1 MEKLCQ
7 SEGSRKHKES
17 KSRAEGG
24 AAFLEITMKNEYQE
38 LLDQLLAELYAA
50 QELLAE
56 SETAEELE
64 YINDELERIEEDI
77 SALYD
82 IMEEEEEESDDDD
95 KPLGGLEWEW
105 NQEDYDYFM
114 GDHFEPQESDVKDYL
129 KIPDYDIDV
138 PIYKGLDGSVFEG
151 AELRITL
158 PELADAGIY
167 IAEIGAG
174 ATYFGII
181 ENEDG
186 IYEVWYMP
194 EQTGGMDSTAGETSD

>member
-1 MEKLCQ
+1 ME
-7 SEGSRKHKES
+7 SD
-17 KSRAEGG
+17 
-24 AAFLEITMKNEYQE
+24 YQE
-38 LLDQLLAELYAA
+38 LLDQLLSELYAA

-64 YINDELERIEEDI
+64 YINEELERIEEDI

-82 IMEEEEEESDDDD
+82 LIEEEEEEESDDDDDDD

-194 EQTGGMDSTAGETSD
+194 EQDGGMVAETGETSD